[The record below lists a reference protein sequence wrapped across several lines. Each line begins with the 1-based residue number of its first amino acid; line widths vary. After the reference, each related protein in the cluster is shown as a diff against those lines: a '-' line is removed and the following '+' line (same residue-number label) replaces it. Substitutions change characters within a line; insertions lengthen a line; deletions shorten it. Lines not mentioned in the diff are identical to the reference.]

1 MRTVRGPRLSDGMPI
16 EEAPVWAL
24 AILVALFALIFFPA
38 LVGLAESFGA
48 DTRGH
53 RLEVA
58 AGAAAL
64 ALFLVVGLARQRR
77 WRRARSPLDP
87 LDPLGPDERPFFARF
102 STWLWTT
109 LLFPSVLYGLL
120 VLTHS
125 SETERVD
132 PRAAWIVGLGVSA
145 LQGLWA
151 LALRRRGRA
160 R

>member
-1 MRTVRGPRLSDGMPI
+1 MRTVRGPRASDGMPI
-16 EEAPVWAL
+16 EEAPIWAL

-87 LDPLGPDERPFFARF
+87 DDRPIFARF
-102 STWLWTT
+102 PTWLWTT
-109 LLFPSVLYGLL
+109 LLFPNVLYGLL

-151 LALRRRGRA
+151 LAQRRRGRVG
-160 R
+160 

>member
-1 MRTVRGPRLSDGMPI
+1 MRTVRGPRASDGIPI

-24 AILVALFALIFFPA
+24 AMLVAIFGLVFFPA

-53 RLEVA
+53 RLAVA

-77 WRRARSPLDP
+77 WRRAHSPLDR
-87 LDPLGPDERPFFARF
+87 DERPIFARF

-109 LLFPSVLYGLL
+109 LLFPNVLHGLL

-125 SETERVD
+125 AEGARVD

-151 LALRRRGRA
+151 LAQRRRGRA
-160 R
+160 G

>member
-1 MRTVRGPRLSDGMPI
+1 MPI

-53 RLEVA
+53 RLELA

-77 WRRARSPLDP
+77 WRRARSPLDA
-87 LDPLGPDERPFFARF
+87 LDPLAPLAADDRPIFARF

-109 LLFPSVLYGLL
+109 LLFPNVLYGLL

-125 SETERVD
+125 SEGARVD

-151 LALRRRGRA
+151 LAERRRGRA
-160 R
+160 G